1 MKAEIL
7 RAFTMSANKPNNLAA
22 YSNIQTSGT
31 QVNACSD
38 CCSSGTCTKIFLCF
52 GSWTIVLEGPLYSW
66 TWVICCG
73 NVSHAD
79 LC

>member
-7 RAFTMSANKPNNLAA
+7 RAFTLSGIKPDYLAV

-31 QVNACSD
+31 QVNDCLD
-38 CCSSGTCTKIFLCF
+38 CCSRGTCTKKFLCF
-52 GSWTIVLEGPLYSW
+52 GSWTIILEGRLYSW

-73 NVSHAD
+73 KVSHA
-79 LC
+79 